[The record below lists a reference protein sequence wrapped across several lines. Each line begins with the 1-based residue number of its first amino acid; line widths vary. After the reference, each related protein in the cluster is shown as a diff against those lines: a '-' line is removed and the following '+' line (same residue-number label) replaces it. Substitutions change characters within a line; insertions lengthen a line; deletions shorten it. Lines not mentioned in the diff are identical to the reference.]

1 MPLERSLLQ
10 KSRWRS
16 GFVLLSSIS
25 VFLLCC
31 AESAAATRLVI
42 GYSTI
47 NPRIAPLWFA
57 QEAGYFQKYGLD
69 TTLVFLRT
77 TPLLIAGM
85 KSGSVAI
92 AYGAGGSI
100 LNASVGESDLRILA
114 TFTGRMTNNLVARPA
129 IKTANDLRKKTVGV
143 QSIGGTNWI
152 GAMLWLESLGLNP
165 NRDGITIQVVG
176 DQTVRA
182 QALEAGRIDA
192 AAVDTVFSKRL
203 AERGFTILGDSQ
215 RINIPF
221 VGVDIAAPRAYI
233 AEQWEAVENVVKA
246 LLESLAYIVTPKNH
260 AAVLELIMK
269 RLRISDQAPAEE
281 GYQDLLRNMSRKPYP
296 TTDGLR
302 NVQRYIKAQNPRI
315 GDVKVEELIDSRFV
329 RKLDETGFIDRLFSG
344 TTDR

>member
-10 KSRWRS
+10 KSRSRS
-16 GFVLLSSIS
+16 GFVLFSSIS
-25 VFLLCC
+25 FFLLCC

-47 NPRIAPLWFA
+47 NPRIAPLWIA

-69 TTLVFLRT
+69 TTLVFLRS

-114 TFTGRMTNNLVARPA
+114 TFTGRMTNDLVARPA

-203 AERGFTILGDSQ
+203 VERGFTILGDSQ
-215 RINIPF
+215 RTNIPF

>member
-1 MPLERSLLQ
+1 MLLERSLLQ

-114 TFTGRMTNNLVARPA
+114 TFTGRMTNDLVARPA

-152 GAMLWLESLGLNP
+152 GAMLWLESLGLDP
-165 NRDGITIQVVG
+165 NRDGVTIQVVG

-203 AERGFTILGDSQ
+203 VERGFTILGDSQ
-215 RINIPF
+215 RTNIPF

>member
-1 MPLERSLLQ
+1 MLLERSLLQ
-10 KSRWRS
+10 KSRSRS
-16 GFVLLSSIS
+16 GFVLFSSIS
-25 VFLLCC
+25 FFLLCC

-47 NPRIAPLWFA
+47 NPRIAPLWIA

-69 TTLVFLRT
+69 TTLVFLRS

-203 AERGFTILGDSQ
+203 AS
-215 RINIPF
+215 
-221 VGVDIAAPRAYI
+221 A
-233 AEQWEAVENVVKA
+233 A
-246 LLESLAYIVTPKNH
+246 LLFSAIRNEST
-260 AAVLELIMK
+260 
-269 RLRISDQAPAEE
+269 
-281 GYQDLLRNMSRKPYP
+281 SR
-296 TTDGLR
+296 
-302 NVQRYIKAQNPRI
+302 
-315 GDVKVEELIDSRFV
+315 S
-329 RKLDETGFIDRLFSG
+329 
-344 TTDR
+344 

>member
-10 KSRWRS
+10 KSRSRL

-47 NPRIAPLWFA
+47 NPRIAPLWIA

-69 TTLVFLRT
+69 TTLVFLRS

-152 GAMLWLESLGLNP
+152 GAMLWLESLGLDP
-165 NRDGITIQVVG
+165 NRDGVTIQVVG

-182 QALEAGRIDA
+182 QALEAERIDA

-203 AERGFTILGDSQ
+203 VERGFTILGDSQ
-215 RINIPF
+215 RTNIPF

-233 AEQWEAVENVVKA
+233 AEQWQAVENVVKA

-302 NVQRYIKAQNPRI
+302 NVQRYIKAQNRRI

>member
-1 MPLERSLLQ
+1 MLLERSLLQ

-47 NPRIAPLWFA
+47 NPRIAPLWIA

-203 AERGFTILGDSQ
+203 VERGFTILGDSQ
-215 RINIPF
+215 RTNIPF

-233 AEQWEAVENVVKA
+233 AEQWQAVENVVKA

>member
-1 MPLERSLLQ
+1 MLLERSLLQ

-114 TFTGRMTNNLVARPA
+114 TFTGRMTNDLVARPA